1 MPLGWQSTRATG
13 NVVDHSKLMLL
24 FCLMVSLLPFHL
36 FSLSVISSIN
46 NKLLYNI
53 QVIVKTE
60 EKVILNAGNKCS
72 VFSKYIKKMKTNHI
86 IALLDK
92 MS

>member
-1 MPLGWQSTRATG
+1 
-13 NVVDHSKLMLL
+13 MLL

-72 VFSKYIKKMKTNHI
+72 VFSKYIKKKKTNRI

>member
-1 MPLGWQSTRATG
+1 
-13 NVVDHSKLMLL
+13 ML
-24 FCLMVSLLPFHL
+24 SLLPFHL

-60 EKVILNAGNKCS
+60 EKVILNAG
-72 VFSKYIKKMKTNHI
+72 SKWNVQSFPNT
-86 IALLDK
+86 
-92 MS
+92 